1 MKKIVILLG
10 LILGVSFPCLAAGTI
25 DFTARA
31 GIYNAPGGA
40 ATSTIYGVSAA
51 YSFTDNLSL
60 RGMVETTSYT
70 VSGSTVTYTPISL
83 DLIYGQ
89 TIANYFRPY
98 AGIGINYSNTS
109 SDGSSVQNIG
119 AQAEVGMRYDFAA
132 FSAGLA
138 FRYILP
144 DLGDTSRNSTSFNA
158 YASGS
163 MSQSLNF

>member
-1 MKKIVILLG
+1 MKKIAILLG
-10 LILGVSFPCLAAGTI
+10 AILVISAPCLAAGTL

-31 GIYNAPGGA
+31 GIYNAPGGV
-40 ATSTIYGVSAA
+40 ATSTIYGLSAA
-51 YSFTDNLSL
+51 YSFTDNVSL

-70 VSGSTVTYTPISL
+70 VSGQTVTYTPISL

-89 TIANYFRPY
+89 TLANYFRPY
-98 AGIGINYSNTS
+98 AGIGMNYSNTAT
-109 SDGSSVQNIG
+109 DGSSVQNIG

-132 FSAGLA
+132 FSAGLS

-144 DLGDTSRNSTSFNA
+144 DLGDASRNSTSFDA

-163 MSQSLNF
+163 MAQSINL